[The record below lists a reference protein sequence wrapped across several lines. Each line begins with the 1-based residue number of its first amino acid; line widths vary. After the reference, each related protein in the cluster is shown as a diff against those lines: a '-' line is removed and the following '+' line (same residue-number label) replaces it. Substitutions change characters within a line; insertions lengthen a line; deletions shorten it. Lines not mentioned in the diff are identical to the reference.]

1 MTMRISTNGLSSI
14 FHSPSLLPCD
24 QEWMVPCLLTKR
36 LRCAVYA
43 LLRIVV
49 SACLFACTGC
59 SRSAGVTVAGTVS
72 SEAAEP
78 VEVSR
83 GQLVPTASSTSTV
96 LVSQSFAVVA
106 PRHGVFRS
114 SVADGDYVAAGHVL
128 GTVDGEPLMAVADG
142 VVESLS
148 PDNDVAFGYP
158 LMYLRYGGM
167 SSQVDA
173 SSLLRTSDVR
183 AELSGRFQ
191 VAEGQGP
198 TDCMAVV
205 PAGSDMTTGET
216 AEMSDATVVQ
226 CLFPKDTEAIVG
238 QNVVTVLTASAVEDV
253 LLLPLSAVAGRAG
266 HGQVLRKTG
275 DEYALVDVSL
285 GASDGTSVVI
295 LDGLSEGDLVSSV
308 APNLIGQEE
317 MS

>member
-1 MTMRISTNGLSSI
+1 MRISTNGLSFI
-14 FHSPSLLPCD
+14 FHSPSLLPYD
-24 QEWMVPCLLTKR
+24 QKWMVLCLLMKR
-36 LRCAVYA
+36 LRRAVYA
-43 LLRIVV
+43 LLCIVV

-72 SEAAEP
+72 SEVAEP

-106 PRHGVFRS
+106 PRHGVFHS
-114 SVADGDYVAAGHVL
+114 SVADGDYA
-128 GTVDGEPLMAVADG
+128 
-142 VVESLS
+142 LS

-226 CLFPKDTEAIVG
+226 CLFPKDTEAMVG
-238 QNVVTVLTASAVEDV
+238 QSVVTVLTASAVEDV
-253 LLLPLSAVAGRAG
+253 LLLPVSAVAGRAG